1 MEYDFLIN
9 TIDKE
14 NFVLPQS
21 DKINTFLLKNNQ
33 TEVIKALDFF
43 ETDKKMLHVHGF
55 LGTGKRQFVN
65 YICDFLHKD
74 VIKLEYYCKA
84 STVCDDILLKF
95 TEIIDGLSI
104 SKAVNLNAKITTL
117 SIKFLKQISSIRKPF
132 VIVFHSFDDIS
143 EENMPLVLNLISD
156 VLKNDHVKIITAT
169 RSMKPDLFGE
179 VEEDEK
185 VFLKAFTKEI
195 FSEFLASN
203 GLNISEK
210 TLTDFYKYTRGY
222 YYYAALTVKIVQAMK
237 ISINEFLQKFN
248 QAEMTFDAYLGVTY
262 LNIVPTAIR
271 NFFWFL
277 RTIRHGI
284 SLNALA
290 IFEIYDEFSVNYLKT
305 NLMVFEADEILYVQD
320 YFLQPIDISIPEKVE
335 VRLHKYIIGLYEGQL
350 KEPLKNRCI
359 MLSRQAL
366 RAEIDY
372 HSRCIAEIE
381 NNSATEDNNSE
392 QDTSVELE
400 QDSAEQNKETQSYM
414 EKIEKAAALA
424 TDKKYTEAIEAFKQ
438 VLEYDNIDLRSL
450 VGVRSFLAR
459 LYKEIGNYS
468 ASSHYYDLV
477 ETYFKQHSEV
487 INLNYLYYDM
497 TDLYFKM
504 YKHDR
509 AIETI
514 KKVIYSVDTPQS
526 LMVSACT
533 LLGNIYSERNNPNE
547 AYNYYK
553 KALDSLNEEVDAE
566 TLSELYFKFALASD
580 DRGDTQSAYDYYNKC
595 IAIGGINPYKALAYS
610 NLASC
615 YYDNESYT
623 EARHCFEKAYELD
636 KESNNYDGIYYD
648 SSYLAKICV
657 KEGSKKALDY
667 LVEAKKS
674 AEFINEEFY
683 ILESTIALG
692 DYYYNRKDYYKDG
705 LKEYFNAKKIALN
718 SETEVD
724 VNKIDR
730 RINDMK
736 LRMTSEDF
744 AEVEAKYA

>member
-1 MEYDFLIN
+1 MEYDFLVSS
-9 TIDKE
+9 IDKE
-14 NFVLPQS
+14 SPVLPQS
-21 DKINTFLLKNNQ
+21 DKINPTLLKNNQ
-33 TEVIKALDFF
+33 SEIIKALDFLASEQKF
-43 ETDKKMLHVHGF
+43 LHIHGF
-55 LGTGKRQFVN
+55 LGTGKRQFIN
-65 YICDFLHKD
+65 YVTEFLNNE

-84 STVCDDILLKF
+84 ATVCDDILLKF
-95 TEIIDGLSI
+95 TEIIDSLPI
-104 SKAVNLNAKITTL
+104 AKAVNINAKITTMNV
-117 SIKFLKQISSIRKPF
+117 KFLKQLSSIRKPF
-132 VIVFHSFDDIS
+132 IIILHSIDDIS
-143 EENMPLVLNLISD
+143 EENMKLVSGLITD
-156 VLKNDHVKIITAT
+156 ALKNDNVKFIVST
-169 RSMKPDLFGE
+169 RGMTPEILSEIETDSKI
-179 VEEDEK
+179 
-185 VFLKAFTKEI
+185 FLKALTKENMK
-195 FSEFLASN
+195 EFLVSN
-203 GLNISEK
+203 NLTITDQ
-210 TLTDFYKYTRGY
+210 TLEDFYKYTRGY
-222 YYYAALTVKIVQAMK
+222 YYYAALSIKIIQAMK
-237 ISINEFLQKFN
+237 ISMNEFLQKFN
-248 QAEMTFDAYLGVTY
+248 QAEMSFDSYLGVTY
-262 LNIVPTAIR
+262 LNLIPSAIR

-290 IFEIYDEFSVNYLKT
+290 IFEIYDEFSINYLKT
-305 NLMVFEADEILYVQD
+305 NLMIFEADEILYVQD

-350 KEPLKNRCI
+350 KETIKDRCI

-372 HSRCIAEIE
+372 HSSCIAEIE
-381 NNSATEDNNSE
+381 KKGISNETPEK
-392 QDTSVELE
+392 SVEAESKQPE
-400 QDSAEQNKETQSYM
+400 QKDANQPSYM
-414 EKIEKAAALA
+414 EQIEKAAELA
-424 TDKKYTEAIEAFKQ
+424 TDKKYTEAIEAFKK
-438 VLEYDNIDLRSL
+438 VLENENIDLRSL

-459 LYKEIGNYS
+459 LYKEVGNYS

-533 LLGNIYSERNNPNE
+533 LLGNIYSEMNNPNE
-547 AYNYYK
+547 AYTYYK
-553 KALDSLNEEVDAE
+553 KALDSLNEEVEAD
-566 TLSELYFKFALASD
+566 TLAELYFKFALASD
-580 DRGDTQSAYDYYNKC
+580 DRGDTELAYDYYNKC
-595 IAIGGINPYKALAYS
+595 IAVGGNNQYKALAYS

-615 YYDNESYT
+615 YYDNESYS

-648 SSYLAKICV
+648 ASYLAKICI
-657 KEGSKKALDY
+657 KESSKKALDY
-667 LVEAKKS
+667 LIEAQKS

-692 DYYYNRKDYYKDG
+692 DYYYNRRDYYKDG
-705 LKEYFNAKKIALN
+705 LKEYFKAKKLAMN
-718 SETEVD
+718 SDTD
-724 VNKIDR
+724 IDINKIDR

-736 LRMTSEDF
+736 LRMDSQDF